1 MRKAVFAAFNRIWSP
16 TPAAGREGATWRL
29 LSPWCN
35 SPNTEGEQEITP
47 ESTAA
52 MIAALN
58 AKDDKM
64 GGKWP
69 GMPIY
74 EDHPDTIDPAI
85 AQRMGWTNKAR
96 IGHFWRAEAKDDGLY
111 VLQAWNEQG
120 AHNAANSIR
129 SYPSAYW
136 YIKAKGNKIV
146 PTGFRSIGMTEEPNI
161 KGVSAWNTSAEADD
175 GDGADDEP
183 TDPNTAMIKKIAEL
197 LGMEKPETATQESVE
212 AAIGILTAG
221 ATTAAANNAAVN
233 TVSGQLT
240 TEKQRADAEKQRA
253 DKAVAD
259 LAAAQ
264 TGITAEKAAL
274 NTRILG
280 ITLDRAIETGRITK
294 GQRKQWEDRA
304 ALNAETTLVEVLR
317 LRPGMNLGTLQLD
330 RTVQVKAALNSA
342 AAQREINA
350 LAKAAKAKHGGNI
363 QAAYNAVRA
372 DPANAKL
379 VAAAD
384 GSAEPAAADGSA
396 EPAAS

>member
-175 GDGADDEP
+175 GDGADDET
-183 TDPNTAMIKKIAEL
+183 TDPNTAMIKKFAEL

-221 ATTAAANNAAVN
+221 ATTAAANNAAFN

-240 TEKQRADAEKQRA
+240 TEKQRADAEKQHA
-253 DKAVAD
+253 DKAIAD
-259 LAAAQ
+259 LA
-264 TGITAEKAAL
+264 TEKAAL
-274 NTRILG
+274 NSRVVKV
-280 ITLDRAIETGRITK
+280 TLERAIETGRITK
-294 GQRKQWEDRA
+294 GQLKQWEDRA
-304 ALNAETTLVEVLR
+304 ALNSETTLVEVLK
-317 LRPGMNLGTLQLD
+317 LRPGMNLGALQLD
-330 RTVQVKAALNSA
+330 RAGQ
-342 AAQREINA
+342 
-350 LAKAAKAKHGGNI
+350 AKAAMNSATAQRQISDLVKSALPKHRNNV
-363 QAAYNAVRA
+363 QAAYNAVVT
-372 DPANAKL
+372 DPSNAKI
-379 VAAAD
+379 VAAMNGAP
-384 GSAEPAAADGSA
+384 EPAA
-396 EPAAS
+396 E